1 MEQGRFREDLYYRLN
16 VFHIVL
22 PLLRERREDIRL
34 LVDHFIYKYGDE
46 RKSAVPVTGLDQE
59 VERLF
64 YDYSWPGN
72 VRELEN
78 VIERAMVLCQSNH
91 IKVSDL
97 PKEFKENVYNTLHV
111 EGIPANAKL
120 DEILTMIEKK
130 MIKRALK
137 LTNNVQSQAAELLGI
152 GKSGLNWKI
161 KKFKLDTG
169 SKH

>member
-1 MEQGRFREDLYYRLN
+1 
-16 VFHIVL
+16 
-22 PLLRERREDIRL
+22 
-34 LVDHFIYKYGDE
+34 
-46 RKSAVPVTGLDQE
+46 
-59 VERLF
+59 
-64 YDYSWPGN
+64 
-72 VRELEN
+72 
-78 VIERAMVLCQSNH
+78 
-91 IKVSDL
+91 
-97 PKEFKENVYNTLHV
+97 LHV

-169 SKH
+169 SEH